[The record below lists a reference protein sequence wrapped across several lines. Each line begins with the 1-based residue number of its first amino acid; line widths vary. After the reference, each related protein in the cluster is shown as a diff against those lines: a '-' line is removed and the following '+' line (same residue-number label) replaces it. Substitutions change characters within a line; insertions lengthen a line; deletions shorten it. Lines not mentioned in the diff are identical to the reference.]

1 MTSKRSIGLAVVA
14 VAALGAAAWSAGAL
28 RDEGPTHLAGATL
41 MAGDGDERR
50 PINGLPL
57 EAGLPLDELTL
68 DEHNRAVDVTGDE
81 DGGLWVLVISDDC
94 LDAAACHDFV
104 ARFGRDGRLTWSN
117 GKYSYPSGQFAL
129 GPDGAISRIAPSGA
143 NFYHDGGMDNRL
155 FVSGPPRPYS
165 GGYLSDGTLVQ
176 TSTNQ
181 PLVAATVDPD
191 GPVVNLMVP
200 QSSAEEAPVRFPSD
214 EGRLTMVVLPDDR
227 IVLAANAPDD
237 PSVDGQLYV
246 LDGTTLTSLEVET
259 DNAIRRIFPGPDG
272 TVLALDGSHISQLDP
287 ATGTVDP
294 LIDLSEIAED
304 TGGELAPASDA
315 LPPVDAIA
323 ATALGDDLVFTAE
336 DRIWRLADAFT

>member
-1 MTSKRSIGLAVVA
+1 M
-14 VAALGAAAWSAGAL
+14 
-28 RDEGPTHLAGATL
+28 
-41 MAGDGDERR
+41 
-50 PINGLPL
+50 
-57 EAGLPLDELTL
+57 PLDDMTL
-68 DEHNRAVDVTGDE
+68 DESNRAIDVRTDD
-81 DGGLWVLVISDDC
+81 DGNLFILVITDDC
-94 LDAAACHDFV
+94 LDAAACNDLV
-104 ARFGRDGRLTWSN
+104 ARFDSELRLSRRFGRYNYQSGQIALSFN
-117 GKYSYPSGQFAL
+117 GK
-129 GPDGAISRIAPSGA
+129 ITRIAPSGS
-143 NFYHDGGMDNRL
+143 FRYYLESGRQYGYST
-155 FVSGPPRPYS
+155 VSGPPEPYS

-176 TSTNQ
+176 TSTDQ

-227 IVLAANAPDD
+227 IVLATNAPDD
-237 PSVDGQLYV
+237 PSVDGHLYV